1 MSSRVA
7 DAGAQLSVTSG
18 GRRLTLKGKLSQ
30 SESGPAGTEP
40 DSVVLIGRCA
50 DKERRIII
58 FPPPRQN
65 TQTVSKSLVL
75 VELSF
80 PPIKSLITGP
90 VCSHE
95 LLNLTNDVHEDFNCQ
110 LGCSMLPPAGAQ
122 AHYTMHT
129 S

>member
-58 FPPPRQN
+58 FSPPP
-65 TQTVSKSLVL
+65 SKHTD
-75 VELSF
+75 SF
-80 PPIKSLITGP
+80 KEPCSGRIKFPS
-90 VCSHE
+90 
-95 LLNLTNDVHEDFNCQ
+95 N
-110 LGCSMLPPAGAQ
+110 
-122 AHYTMHT
+122 
-129 S
+129 